1 MKKRLLA
8 LFCALAVGGAVTA
21 KTVGAT
27 SPGGNLR
34 MEIEVADKISYTVWS
49 GADKVLDACTLSLT
63 LADRTLGEAPR
74 LRSVKRS
81 SADEMLERRNPTKDA
96 VVRNCYNAVQLRFA
110 GDYAVEF
117 RLFDDGVAYRF
128 VTSLP
133 GEVEVLGEEC
143 RLGLPAGSEAWLSEV
158 NGFRSMYEEP
168 YTRVAMSGYAPSDK
182 MSYLPVLV
190 GMPGGK
196 KLLLAES
203 DVRDYPCMFV
213 RSDGRGGFES
223 LFPRVPKEY
232 GPDGDRSLKVLSE
245 EPYIARTQG
254 TRTFPWRLA
263 VVAEE
268 DADLIENELVWL
280 LAAPAAD
287 TDWEWVKP
295 GLVSWDWWNGMRL
308 SGVDFRAGRNT
319 ESYRYYIDFAAKYGV
334 PYIIMDEGWSA
345 STTDVFRPNPDLDL
359 PGLIAYGKERNVQI
373 VLWLTWLAV
382 EKDMERLF
390 TTLEERGIPGVK
402 IDFMDRSDQWMVNYY
417 ERVAAEAARH
427 KMVVAFHGS
436 FKPAGLEY
444 KYPNVLA
451 YEGVRGMENMGGCT
465 PANSVWFP
473 FIRNAVGPMD
483 YTPGAMLSMQP
494 ESYCGN
500 RPNAASIGTRTYQM
514 ALFVLFE
521 TGLQMLADNP
531 TLYYRNDECT
541 RFISRV
547 PVTWDETRA
556 LEAVAG
562 KFAVVAKRKG
572 DKWYVGAIN
581 GSNEGIEL
589 EIPLDFLTP
598 GKNYTMTGFEDGI
611 NAFRQA
617 MDYRKTQRRVD
628 STGKATLKIARNGG
642 WAAVIE

>member
-34 MEIEVADKISYTVWS
+34 MEIEVADKISSTVWS

-81 SADEMLERRNPTKDA
+81 SADECSNAATRPRMPSSGTAIMPCNSGFAATTRWSSAFSTTVWPTA
-96 VVRNCYNAVQLRFA
+96 SSPRCPA
-110 GDYAVEF
+110 
-117 RLFDDGVAYRF
+117 
-128 VTSLP
+128 
-133 GEVEVLGEEC
+133 EVEVLGEEC

-232 GPDGDRSLKVLSE
+232 SPDGDRSLKVLSE

-295 GLVSWDWWNGMRL
+295 DW
-308 SGVDFRAGRNT
+308 
-319 ESYRYYIDFAAKYGV
+319 
-334 PYIIMDEGWSA
+334 
-345 STTDVFRPNPDLDL
+345 
-359 PGLIAYGKERNVQI
+359 
-373 VLWLTWLAV
+373 
-382 EKDMERLF
+382 
-390 TTLEERGIPGVK
+390 
-402 IDFMDRSDQWMVNYY
+402 
-417 ERVAAEAARH
+417 
-427 KMVVAFHGS
+427 
-436 FKPAGLEY
+436 
-444 KYPNVLA
+444 
-451 YEGVRGMENMGGCT
+451 
-465 PANSVWFP
+465 
-473 FIRNAVGPMD
+473 
-483 YTPGAMLSMQP
+483 
-494 ESYCGN
+494 
-500 RPNAASIGTRTYQM
+500 
-514 ALFVLFE
+514 
-521 TGLQMLADNP
+521 
-531 TLYYRNDECT
+531 
-541 RFISRV
+541 
-547 PVTWDETRA
+547 
-556 LEAVAG
+556 
-562 KFAVVAKRKG
+562 
-572 DKWYVGAIN
+572 
-581 GSNEGIEL
+581 
-589 EIPLDFLTP
+589 
-598 GKNYTMTGFEDGI
+598 
-611 NAFRQA
+611 
-617 MDYRKTQRRVD
+617 
-628 STGKATLKIARNGG
+628 
-642 WAAVIE
+642 

>member
-34 MEIEVADKISYTVWS
+34 MEIQVADKISYTVWS

-232 GPDGDRSLKVLSE
+232 GLDGDRSLKVLSE

-345 STTDVFRPNPDLDL
+345 STTDVFRP
-359 PGLIAYGKERNVQI
+359 A
-373 VLWLTWLAV
+373 
-382 EKDMERLF
+382 
-390 TTLEERGIPGVK
+390 
-402 IDFMDRSDQWMVNYY
+402 
-417 ERVAAEAARH
+417 
-427 KMVVAFHGS
+427 
-436 FKPAGLEY
+436 
-444 KYPNVLA
+444 
-451 YEGVRGMENMGGCT
+451 
-465 PANSVWFP
+465 
-473 FIRNAVGPMD
+473 
-483 YTPGAMLSMQP
+483 
-494 ESYCGN
+494 
-500 RPNAASIGTRTYQM
+500 
-514 ALFVLFE
+514 
-521 TGLQMLADNP
+521 
-531 TLYYRNDECT
+531 
-541 RFISRV
+541 
-547 PVTWDETRA
+547 
-556 LEAVAG
+556 
-562 KFAVVAKRKG
+562 
-572 DKWYVGAIN
+572 
-581 GSNEGIEL
+581 
-589 EIPLDFLTP
+589 
-598 GKNYTMTGFEDGI
+598 
-611 NAFRQA
+611 
-617 MDYRKTQRRVD
+617 
-628 STGKATLKIARNGG
+628 
-642 WAAVIE
+642 